1 MSIESSGFLSPLS
14 RARRRLEGR
23 LLTIERKM
31 QDDFDNADLWRDYIV
46 TVDLLLLVMDRTG
59 GALLTTKEIA
69 ARLGVHPDTVRTKV
83 KEGVLQPAAKL
94 GRRGG
99 YRFRADTVP

>member
-1 MSIESSGFLSPLS
+1 MSIESSEFLSPLS

-31 QDDFDNADLWRDYIV
+31 QGDSDDADLWRDYIV
-46 TVDLLLLVMDRTG
+46 TVDLLLQVMDRTG
-59 GALLTTKEIA
+59 GALLTTKEMA

-83 KEGVLQPAAKL
+83 KEGALRPAAKL

-99 YRFRADTVP
+99 YRFRADIVP